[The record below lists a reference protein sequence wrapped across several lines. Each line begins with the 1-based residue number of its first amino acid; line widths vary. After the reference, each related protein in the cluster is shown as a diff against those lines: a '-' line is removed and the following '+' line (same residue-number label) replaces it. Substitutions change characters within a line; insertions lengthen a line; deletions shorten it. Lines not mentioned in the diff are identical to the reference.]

1 VENRRDQLT
10 QSWCAPLPHSL
21 YSLPPGGTKDV
32 LLGRGASIRDHPGN
46 EAFRALVI
54 GRKADFNRARK
65 LKKRDIAIEII
76 QHVKDNNG
84 RFLTEEDVVSGK
96 SNGRN
101 RTWVVVEEAKAL
113 QKTMHR
119 LREKEWVSKSG
130 HSARETV
137 SVEPGKDE
145 PECQNIEP
153 RAIQGPSSPEVHN
166 SAPLSDE
173 LAHDATSGSDDDDD
187 RFKEEFLDEHDSDLD
202 ELGSVQDGQLVQY
215 LQDKLQGNETSL
227 IDSMW
232 DNESCPSWNS
242 GSGAGGLD
250 QLDLNASVEGV
261 VNTLHQDA
269 RNSKKRFTNVPP
281 SGSQEIDLHHNR
293 IVSNLVNASLPASVC
308 GLVKNLLDCSQ
319 KEFRG
324 NESYSS
330 FDDVLADLKLI
341 RDKPGCYLEGV
352 GNSTTISV
360 PNKLYGRQDD
370 VDKITGL
377 FIGGACKGLVV
388 NGRAGVGKS
397 SLLSQVF
404 SDISKQN
411 DSYFVQTKFEQ
422 SGINPLAI
430 VASVFNSLCEAFA
443 EAAPSRTKEVVAR
456 ELESALGVAGI
467 NALSLIIPRLSKIL
481 ESPDLDSTDH
491 YMNQAASVSYS
502 FRKLLEIISSH
513 SAPITLLFDDLQFVS
528 KPG

>member
-1 VENRRDQLT
+1 MENRRDQLT

-227 IDSMW
+227 IDSM
-232 DNESCPSWNS
+232 
-242 GSGAGGLD
+242 GTMIRGA
-250 QLDLNASVEGV
+250 
-261 VNTLHQDA
+261 
-269 RNSKKRFTNVPP
+269 
-281 SGSQEIDLHHNR
+281 
-293 IVSNLVNASLPASVC
+293 
-308 GLVKNLLDCSQ
+308 
-319 KEFRG
+319 
-324 NESYSS
+324 
-330 FDDVLADLKLI
+330 
-341 RDKPGCYLEGV
+341 
-352 GNSTTISV
+352 
-360 PNKLYGRQDD
+360 
-370 VDKITGL
+370 
-377 FIGGACKGLVV
+377 
-388 NGRAGVGKS
+388 
-397 SLLSQVF
+397 
-404 SDISKQN
+404 
-411 DSYFVQTKFEQ
+411 
-422 SGINPLAI
+422 
-430 VASVFNSLCEAFA
+430 
-443 EAAPSRTKEVVAR
+443 SRMR
-456 ELESALGVAGI
+456 EL
-467 NALSLIIPRLSKIL
+467 
-481 ESPDLDSTDH
+481 SP
-491 YMNQAASVSYS
+491 Q
-502 FRKLLEIISSH
+502 RKMMTRS
-513 SAPITLLFDDLQFVS
+513 P
-528 KPG
+528 